1 MGREVVGSVR
11 KHCGHSNVEVRG
23 DKGMRVYS
31 RFLKFRGG
39 RSKRLNDAFKGMNM
53 KFIRDLGGR
62 LR

>member
-1 MGREVVGSVR
+1 MGSVR
-11 KHCGHSNVEVRG
+11 KYCGHSNVEVRD

-31 RFLKFRGG
+31 SFLKFRG